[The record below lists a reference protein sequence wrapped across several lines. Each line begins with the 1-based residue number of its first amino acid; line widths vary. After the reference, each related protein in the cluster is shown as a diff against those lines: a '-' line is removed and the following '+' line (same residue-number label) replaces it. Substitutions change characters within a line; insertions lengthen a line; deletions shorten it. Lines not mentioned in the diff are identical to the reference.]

1 MVLVH
6 QLSKCGALDPFVL
19 FVFPLRH
26 ELVAYDVDILDCF
39 TCISLEFRLN
49 IAVLLVDWDLLLDVL
64 YSN

>member
-6 QLSKCGALDPFVL
+6 QLRKRGALDPLVL
-19 FVFPLRH
+19 LVFPLRH

-39 TCISLEFRLN
+39 TSISLEFRLN